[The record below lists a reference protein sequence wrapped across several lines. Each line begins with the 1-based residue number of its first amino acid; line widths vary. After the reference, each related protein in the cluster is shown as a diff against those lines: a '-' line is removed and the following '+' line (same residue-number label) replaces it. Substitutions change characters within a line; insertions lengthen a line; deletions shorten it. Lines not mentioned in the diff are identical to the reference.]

1 MLRSHLFLA
10 SLCVV
15 GLAMGVGCGDSDT
28 GTGGGGGGTPTAGVV
43 PPPRPDG
50 AGPGDGTGV
59 IFGTTHIYIGTKT
72 RDGQESAD
80 AWKEFGYDIDG
91 QVTAQDFSGHCDP
104 AGGAA
109 PNNVFPDGNDGIDN
123 AFGRVLLPIIKTAAA
138 TSVSDLEAELNGAIA
153 EGSFNIMVNL
163 TDLGSGADYDP
174 ISGLL
179 QAGKEGVGNTWKAA
193 PEFLEDPTDPLSA
206 SVKFPNSYLT
216 ENVWVSGDQGTVELN
231 IAIAGFEL
239 SLNIESA
246 VITME
251 LDGAHGGATKGVI
264 SGVLD
269 TEALIDQLRSVLGA
283 VDPSFCEGTAVE
295 GILNQ
300 IRQASDIMKD
310 GSQQT
315 GVECNGISIGLGFDA
330 TAVTIDGVGTP
341 AEEVPPPCSEGGGGA
356 GGGGTGGAGGAG

>member
-15 GLAMGVGCGDSDT
+15 GIGLGVGCGDSDT
-28 GTGGGGGGTPTAGVV
+28 GTGGGGGGTPSTGVV

-50 AGPGDGTGV
+50 ASPGDGTGV
-59 IFGTTHIYIGTKT
+59 IFGTSKIYIGTKT
-72 RDGQESAD
+72 RAGEESAD
-80 AWKEFGYDIDG
+80 AWKDYGYDVDG
-91 QVTAQDFSGHCDP
+91 QVTAQDFSEHCDP

-109 PNNVFPDGNDGIDN
+109 PNNVFPDGTDGIDN

-153 EGSFNIMVNL
+153 EGSFNIMINI
-163 TDLGSGADYDP
+163 TDLGTGANYDP
-174 ISGLL
+174 VNALL
-179 QAGKEGVGNTWKAA
+179 LAGKEGVGNTWMAA
-193 PEFLEDPTDPLSA
+193 PEFLSDPTDPLSA
-206 SVKFPNSYLT
+206 TVQFPNSYLN
-216 ENVWVSGDQGTVELN
+216 ENVWVSGDQGRVELN

-239 SLNIESA
+239 GLNIESA
-246 VITME
+246 VISME
-251 LDGAHGGATKGVI
+251 LDADHGGATKGVI

-269 TEALIDQLRSVLGA
+269 TEDLIDQLRAVLGA

-300 IRQASDIMKD
+300 IRQASDIMAD
-310 GSQQT
+310 GTQQA

-330 TAVTIDGVGTP
+330 TQVTIAGVGSP

-356 GGGGTGGAGGAG
+356 GTGGAGGAG